1 MRGAVFSQEGV
12 GRLSNSRMHL
22 SRIIIVAKKELIDF
36 VRDWRTVLAMILVP
50 LLIFP
55 AIFIALPLFLQG
67 EAAELSAYELTV
79 EVQGDF
85 PDDLAVHLDGRN
97 LIILQTE
104 LTVDGTLSVPGSD
117 ANRLNSG
124 EDLHAIL
131 RLREIDSNASQS
143 WNYAILY
150 LSTDELSLEAK
161 TRTLEAVL
169 TWEEEVINATLAE
182 NNLTH
187 EEAFDP
193 IHWDGDQATAD
204 VASGGDLAAM
214 GLAMFIP
221 LVVAMWTTTA
231 AIQPSIDL
239 TAGERERGT
248 MEALLCTPTARSD
261 LLFGKWLAVA
271 TVACV
276 SVIGQMAGLLFAIN
290 FLTGGGLDAPSIS
303 TSGILL
309 LLLSVILF
317 AIFVVA
323 IELAVAVRAH
333 SVREAGSIL
342 GPMVLIF
349 IGPTL
354 FAQFVNLQG
363 IEAWW
368 FVLPVFNITLAMR
381 EALMGIYDP
390 MHIFLW
396 LSTSLAYAIGAIW
409 WASKQF
415 NREDLVESLS

>member
-12 GRLSNSRMHL
+12 GRLSKSRIHL

-55 AIFIALPLFLQG
+55 VIFIALPLFLQG

-182 NNLTH
+182 NNLPH
-187 EEAFDP
+187 DEAFDP

-309 LLLSVILF
+309 LFLSVILF

-342 GPMVLIF
+342 GPMVLII

>member
-1 MRGAVFSQEGV
+1 M
-12 GRLSNSRMHL
+12 
-22 SRIIIVAKKELIDF
+22 SRIIIVAKKELVDF

-67 EAAELSAYELTV
+67 EAAELSSYELTV
-79 EVQGDF
+79 EVQGEL
-85 PDDLAVHLDGRN
+85 PEDLSSHLDGRN
-97 LIILQTE
+97 LIIIQTE
-104 LTVDGTLSVPGSD
+104 LLVDGTLSEPGVD
-117 ANRLNSG
+117 TQRLNSG
-124 EDLHAIL
+124 DSGDVIHAIL
-131 RLREIDSNASQS
+131 RLLEIDSNASQS
-143 WNYAILY
+143 WNYAILSD
-150 LSTDELSLEAK
+150 STDELSLEAK
-161 TRTLEAVL
+161 IRTLDAVL
-169 TWEEEVINATLAE
+169 TWEADVINATLAQ

-187 EEAFDP
+187 DEAFDP
-193 IHWDGDQATAD
+193 IHWDGDQNAAD

-248 MEALLCTPTARSD
+248 MEALLCTPTSRSA

-276 SVIGQMAGLLFAIN
+276 SVLGQMAGLLFAIN
-290 FLTGGGLDAPSIS
+290 FLMGGGLEAPNIS
-303 TSGILL
+303 TTGVLL

-390 MHIFLW
+390 VHIFMW
-396 LSTSLAYAIGAIW
+396 VSTSLAYAIGAIL

>member
-1 MRGAVFSQEGV
+1 MSD
-12 GRLSNSRMHL
+12 SKMNL
-22 SRIIIVAKKELIDF
+22 SRILIVAKKELIDF

-79 EVQGDF
+79 EVQGDL
-85 PDDLAVHLDGRN
+85 PDDLSAHLDGRN
-97 LIILQTE
+97 LIIIQTE
-104 LTVDGTLSVPGSD
+104 LVVNGTLSEPGAD
-117 ANRLNSG
+117 AERLNSA
-124 EDLHAIL
+124 ESLHAIL
-131 RLREIDSNASQS
+131 RLRQVDSNASQS
-143 WNYAILY
+143 WYYAILSD
-150 LSTDELSLEAK
+150 STDELSLEAK

-169 TWEEEVINATLAE
+169 TWEDDVINATLSE
-182 NNLTH
+182 NNLTRD
-187 EEAFDP
+187 EAFDP
-193 IHWDGDQATAD
+193 IHWDGDQDVAD

-276 SVIGQMAGLLFAIN
+276 SVLGQMAGLLFAIN
-290 FLTGGGLDAPSIS
+290 FLIGGGLEAPSIS
-303 TSGILL
+303 TSGVLL

-317 AIFVVA
+317 AVFVVA

-333 SVREAGSIL
+333 SVR
-342 GPMVLIF
+342 
-349 IGPTL
+349 
-354 FAQFVNLQG
+354 
-363 IEAWW
+363 
-368 FVLPVFNITLAMR
+368 
-381 EALMGIYDP
+381 
-390 MHIFLW
+390 
-396 LSTSLAYAIGAIW
+396 
-409 WASKQF
+409 
-415 NREDLVESLS
+415 

>member
-1 MRGAVFSQEGV
+1 MSD
-12 GRLSNSRMHL
+12 SRILL
-22 SRIIIVAKKELIDF
+22 SRILIVAKKELIDF
-36 VRDWRTVLAMILVP
+36 IRDWRTVLAMILVP
-50 LLIFP
+50 LMIFP

-67 EAAELSAYELTV
+67 EAAELSAYELTL
-79 EVQGDF
+79 EVQGDL
-85 PDDLAVHLDGRN
+85 PDDLSTHFEGRN
-97 LIILQTE
+97 LVIVETDL
-104 LTVDGTLSVPGSD
+104 LVDGTLSVPGSD
-117 ANRLNSG
+117 AARLNSDDG
-124 EDLHAIL
+124 DSIHAIL
-131 RLREIDSNASQS
+131 RLREVESNASQS
-143 WNYAILY
+143 WHYAIISD
-150 LSTDELSLEAK
+150 STDELSLEAK
-161 TRTLEAVL
+161 TRTLDAVL
-169 TWEEEVINATLAE
+169 TWEREVVNATLAE
-182 NNLTH
+182 NNLTY
-187 EEAFDP
+187 AAAWDP
-193 IHWDGDQATAD
+193 IHWDGDQADAD

-221 LVVAMWTTTA
+221 LVVAMWTATA

-276 SVIGQMAGLLFAIN
+276 SVLGQMAGLLFAIN
-290 FLTGGGLDAPSIS
+290 FLTGGGLEAPSIS
-303 TSGILL
+303 TSGVLL

-342 GPMVLIF
+342 GPMVLVF

-381 EALMGIYDP
+381 EALMGIYEP

-396 LSTSLAYAIGAIW
+396 LSTSLIYAIGAIW

>member
-1 MRGAVFSQEGV
+1 MSDARKQ
-12 GRLSNSRMHL
+12 L
-22 SRIIIVAKKELIDF
+22 SRIIIVAKKELVDF

-67 EAAELSAYELTV
+67 EAAELSSYELTV
-79 EVQGDF
+79 EVQGEL
-85 PDDLAVHLDGRN
+85 PEDLSSHLDGRN
-97 LIILQTE
+97 LIIIETDL
-104 LTVDGTLSVPGSD
+104 LVNGTLSNPGGD
-117 ANRLNSG
+117 AERLNSG
-124 EDLHAIL
+124 VGDDIHAIL

-143 WNYAILY
+143 WYYAILSD
-150 LSTDELSLEAK
+150 STDELSLEAK
-161 TRTLEAVL
+161 TRTLDAIL
-169 TWEEEVINATLAE
+169 TWEADVINATLAE
-182 NNLTH
+182 NNLTRD
-187 EEAFDP
+187 EAFDP
-193 IHWDGDQATAD
+193 IHWDGDQDDAD

-276 SVIGQMAGLLFAIN
+276 SVLGQMAGLLFAVN
-290 FLTGGGLDAPSIS
+290 FLTGGGLEAPSIS
-303 TSGILL
+303 TGGVLL

-363 IEAWW
+363 IELWW
-368 FVLPVFNITLAMR
+368 FVLPIFNITLAMR

-390 MHIFLW
+390 MHIFMW
-396 LSTSLAYAIGAIW
+396 VTTSLAYAIGAIW

>member
-1 MRGAVFSQEGV
+1 MVV
-12 GRLSNSRMHL
+12 IHL
-22 SRIIIVAKKELIDF
+22 TKSPSHFSRILVVTKKELVDF
-36 VRDWRTVLAMILVP
+36 IRDWRTVLAMILVP
-50 LLIFP
+50 LMIFP

-67 EAAELSAYELTV
+67 EAAEMSSYELTV
-79 EVQGDF
+79 EVQGEL
-85 PDDLAVHLDGRN
+85 PDDLNTHFDDRN
-97 LIILQTE
+97 LIIIETDL
-104 LTVDGTLSVPGSD
+104 LVNGTLSEPGID
-117 ANRLNSG
+117 AVRLNAG
-124 EDLHAIL
+124 GIENIHAIL
-131 RLREIDSNASQS
+131 RLRQVDSNASQS
-143 WNYAILY
+143 WYYAILSD
-150 LSTDELSLEAK
+150 STDELSLEAK
-161 TRTLEAVL
+161 TRTLDAVL
-169 TWEEEVINATLAE
+169 TWEREVINATLAE
-182 NNLTH
+182 NNLTYA
-187 EEAFDP
+187 EAWDP
-193 IHWDGDQATAD
+193 IHWDGDQADAD

-276 SVIGQMAGLLFAIN
+276 SVLGQMAGLLFAVN
-290 FLTGGGLDAPSIS
+290 FLTGGGLEAPSVS
-303 TSGILL
+303 TTGVFL

-390 MHIFLW
+390 VHILLW
-396 LSTSLAYAIGAIW
+396 VSTSLAYATGAIW
-409 WASKQF
+409 WASRQF

>member
-1 MRGAVFSQEGV
+1 MSDARKQ
-12 GRLSNSRMHL
+12 L
-22 SRIIIVAKKELIDF
+22 SRIIIVAKKELVDF

-67 EAAELSAYELTV
+67 EAAELSSYELTV
-79 EVQGDF
+79 EVQGEL
-85 PDDLAVHLDGRN
+85 PEDLSSHLDGRN
-97 LIILQTE
+97 LIIIQTE
-104 LTVDGTLSVPGSD
+104 LLVNGTLSDPGDD
-117 ANRLNSG
+117 AGRLNTDVSG
-124 EDLHAIL
+124 EVIHAIL

-143 WNYAILY
+143 WNYAILSD
-150 LSTDELSLEAK
+150 STDELSLEAK
-161 TRTLEAVL
+161 IRTLDAVL
-169 TWEEEVINATLAE
+169 TWEADVINATLAD

-187 EEAFDP
+187 DEAFDP
-193 IHWDGDQATAD
+193 IHWDGDQDVAD

-248 MEALLCTPTARSD
+248 MEALLCTPTARSS

-276 SVIGQMAGLLFAIN
+276 SVLGQMAGLLFAIN
-290 FLTGGGLDAPSIS
+290 FLTGGGLEAPSIS
-303 TSGILL
+303 TTGVLL

-390 MHIFLW
+390 VHIFMW
-396 LSTSLAYAIGAIW
+396 VSTSLAYAIGSIL

>member
-1 MRGAVFSQEGV
+1 MTKIRMRFSRV
-12 GRLSNSRMHL
+12 LV
-22 SRIIIVAKKELIDF
+22 VAQKELIDF

-50 LLIFP
+50 LMIFP

-67 EAAELSAYELTV
+67 EAAELSVYELTV
-79 EVQGDF
+79 EVQGELPENLSTHF
-85 PDDLAVHLDGRN
+85 EGRN
-97 LIILQTE
+97 LIIIEAE
-104 LTVDGTLSVPGSD
+104 LVVNGTLSEPGVD
-117 ANRLNSG
+117 DDRLNS
-124 EDLHAIL
+124 EQTNVKIHAIL
-131 RLREIDSNASQS
+131 RLIEIESNASES
-143 WNYAILY
+143 WNYAILSD
-150 LSTDELSLEAK
+150 STNELSYEAK

-169 TWEEEVINATLAE
+169 AWEADVINATLEE

-187 EEAFDP
+187 DEAYDP
-193 IHWDGDQATAD
+193 IHWDGDQDAAD
-204 VASGGDLAAM
+204 VASGGELAAM

-271 TVACV
+271 TVASV
-276 SVIGQMAGLLFAIN
+276 SVLGQMAGLLFAIN
-290 FLTGGGLDAPSIS
+290 FLTSGGIDVPSIS
-303 TSGILL
+303 IGGILL
-309 LLLSVILF
+309 LLLIVVLF
-317 AIFVVA
+317 AVFVVA

-342 GPMVLIF
+342 GPMVLLF

-390 MHIFLW
+390 VHIFMW
-396 LSTSLAYAIGAIW
+396 LSTSLLYAIGAIL

>member
-1 MRGAVFSQEGV
+1 MSKT
-12 GRLSNSRMHL
+12 RLRL
-22 SRIIIVAKKELIDF
+22 SRILVVTRKELIDF

-67 EAAELSAYELTV
+67 EAAELSSYELTV
-79 EVQGDF
+79 EVQGE
-85 PDDLAVHLDGRN
+85 LTENLSVHLDDYN
-97 LIILQTE
+97 LIIVENNLTATE
-104 LTVDGTLSVPGSD
+104 TLSDPGDDSS
-117 ANRLNSG
+117 RINSKQG
-124 EDLHAIL
+124 NMTIHAIL
-131 RLREIDSNASQS
+131 RLVRVDSNASES
-143 WNYAILY
+143 WNYAIISD
-150 LSTDELSLEAK
+150 STNELSYEARI
-161 TRTLEAVL
+161 RTLAAVNA
-169 TWEEEVINATLAE
+169 WEEDVINATLLQH
-182 NNLTH
+182 NLTRD
-187 EEAFDP
+187 ETFDP
-193 IHWDGDQATAD
+193 INWDGDFSEAD
-204 VASGGDLAAM
+204 VASGGELAAM

-271 TVACV
+271 TVASV
-276 SVIGQMAGLLFAIN
+276 SVLGQMAGLLFAIN
-290 FLTGGGLDAPSIS
+290 FLTSGGLEAPSIS
-303 TSGILL
+303 TTGVLL

-317 AIFVVA
+317 AVFVVA

-342 GPMVLIF
+342 GPMVLVF

-354 FAQFVNLQG
+354 FAQFVNLEG

-368 FVLPVFNITLAMR
+368 FILPVFNITLAMR

-390 MHIFLW
+390 MHIFMW
-396 LSTSLAYAIGAIW
+396 ISTSLAYAIGAIW

>member
-1 MRGAVFSQEGV
+1 MVVILLTKSPSHF
-12 GRLSNSRMHL
+12 
-22 SRIIIVAKKELIDF
+22 SRILVVTKKELVDF
-36 VRDWRTVLAMILVP
+36 IRDWRTVLAMILVP
-50 LLIFP
+50 LMIFP

-67 EAAELSAYELTV
+67 EAAEMSSYELTI
-79 EVQGDF
+79 EVQGEL
-85 PDDLAVHLDGRN
+85 PNDLNSHFEGRN
-97 LIILQTE
+97 LIIIETDL
-104 LTVDGTLSVPGSD
+104 LVNGTLSEPGTD
-117 ANRLNSG
+117 AVRLNAG
-124 EDLHAIL
+124 GIENIHAIL
-131 RLREIDSNASQS
+131 RLRQVDSNASQS
-143 WNYAILY
+143 WYYAILSD
-150 LSTDELSLEAK
+150 STDELSLEAK
-161 TRTLEAVL
+161 TRTLDAVL
-169 TWEEEVINATLAE
+169 TWEREVINATLAE
-182 NNLTH
+182 NNLTYA
-187 EEAFDP
+187 EAWDP
-193 IHWDGDQATAD
+193 IHWDGDQSDAD
-204 VASGGDLAAM
+204 VATGGDLAAM

-276 SVIGQMAGLLFAIN
+276 SVLGQMAGLLFAVN
-290 FLTGGGLDAPSIS
+290 FLTGGGLEAPSVS
-303 TSGILL
+303 TTGVLL

-390 MHIFLW
+390 IHIILW
-396 LSTSLAYAIGAIW
+396 LSTSLAYAIAAIW

>member
-1 MRGAVFSQEGV
+1 MSKRNI
-12 GRLSNSRMHL
+12 RL
-22 SRIIIVAKKELIDF
+22 SRILVVTRKELIDF

-67 EAAELSAYELTV
+67 EAAELSSYELTL
-79 EVQGDF
+79 EVQGE
-85 PDDLAVHLDGRN
+85 LSENLSAHLDDYN
-97 LIILQTE
+97 LIIIETE
-104 LTVDGTLSVPGSD
+104 LTTEGSLSDPGSD
-117 ANRLNSG
+117 ASRINSDQG
-124 EDLHAIL
+124 NTTIHAIL
-131 RLREIDSNASQS
+131 RLVKVDSNASES
-143 WNYAILY
+143 WNYAIISD
-150 LSTDELSLEAK
+150 STNELSLEARI
-161 TRTLEAVL
+161 RTLDAVDA
-169 TWEEEVINATLAE
+169 WEEDVINATLVQH
-182 NNLTH
+182 NLTRD
-187 EEAFDP
+187 ETFDP
-193 IHWDGDQATAD
+193 INWDGDFSEAD
-204 VASGGDLAAM
+204 VASGGELAAM

-221 LVVAMWTTTA
+221 LVVAMWTATA

-271 TVACV
+271 TVASV
-276 SVIGQMAGLLFAIN
+276 SVLGQMAGLLFAIN
-290 FLTGGGLDAPSIS
+290 FLTSGGLEAPSIS
-303 TSGILL
+303 TTGVLL

-317 AIFVVA
+317 AVFVVA

-342 GPMVLIF
+342 GPMVLVF

-354 FAQFVNLQG
+354 FAQFVNLEG

-368 FVLPVFNITLAMR
+368 FILPVFNITLAMR

-390 MHIFLW
+390 MHIIMW
-396 LSTSLAYAIGAIW
+396 ISTSLVYAIGAIW

>member
-1 MRGAVFSQEGV
+1 MSDARKQ
-12 GRLSNSRMHL
+12 L

-67 EAAELSAYELTV
+67 EAAELSSYELTV
-79 EVQGDF
+79 EVQGEL
-85 PDDLAVHLDGRN
+85 PEDLSSHLDGRN
-97 LIILQTE
+97 LIIIQTE
-104 LTVDGTLSVPGSD
+104 LMVDGTLSEPGAD
-117 ANRLNSG
+117 ADRLNSDDSG
-124 EDLHAIL
+124 EVIHAIL

-143 WNYAILY
+143 WNYAILSD
-150 LSTDELSLEAK
+150 STDELSLEAM
-161 TRTLEAVL
+161 TRTLDAVL
-169 TWEEEVINATLAE
+169 TWESDVINATLAQ
-182 NNLTH
+182 NNLSRD
-187 EEAFDP
+187 EAFDP
-193 IHWDGDQATAD
+193 IHWDGNQDAAD

-221 LVVAMWTTTA
+221 LVVAMWTATA

-248 MEALLCTPTARSD
+248 MEALLCTPAARSD

-271 TVACV
+271 TVASV
-276 SVIGQMAGLLFAIN
+276 SVLGQMVGLLFAIN
-290 FLTGGGLDAPSIS
+290 FLTGGGLEAPSIS
-303 TSGILL
+303 TTGVLL

-363 IEAWW
+363 IESWW
-368 FVLPVFNITLAMR
+368 FILPVFNITLAMR

-390 MHIFLW
+390 VHIFMW
-396 LSTSLAYAIGAIW
+396 VSTSLAYAIGAIL

>member
-1 MRGAVFSQEGV
+1 
-12 GRLSNSRMHL
+12 
-22 SRIIIVAKKELIDF
+22 
-36 VRDWRTVLAMILVP
+36 MILVP
-50 LLIFP
+50 LMIFP

-67 EAAELSAYELTV
+67 EAAELSDYELTV
-79 EVQGDF
+79 EVQGELPENLSAHF
-85 PDDLAVHLDGRN
+85 EGRN
-97 LIILQTE
+97 LIIIESQ
-104 LTVDGTLSVPGSD
+104 LTVEGTLSEPGD
-117 ANRLNSG
+117 DLARLNSDDT
-124 EDLHAIL
+124 EVKIHAIL
-131 RLREIDSNASQS
+131 RLLEVDSNASES
-143 WNYAILY
+143 WNYAILSD
-150 LSTDELSLEAK
+150 STNELSYEAK

-169 TWEEEVINATLAE
+169 TWEEDVINATLAQ

-187 EEAFDP
+187 DEAFDP
-193 IHWDGDQATAD
+193 VHWDGDQGVAD
-204 VASGGDLAAM
+204 VASGGELAAM

-271 TVACV
+271 TVASV
-276 SVIGQMAGLLFAIN
+276 SVLGQMAGLLFAIN
-290 FLTGGGLDAPSIS
+290 FLTSGGIDVPSIS
-303 TSGILL
+303 IGGILL
-309 LLLSVILF
+309 LLLIVVLF
-317 AIFVVA
+317 AVFVVA

-342 GPMVLIF
+342 GPMVLLF

-354 FAQFVNLQG
+354 FAQFVNLEG
-363 IEAWW
+363 IEPWW
-368 FVLPVFNITLAMR
+368 FILPVFNITLAMR

-390 MHIFLW
+390 VHILMW
-396 LSTSLAYAIGAIW
+396 LSTSLIYAIGAIW

>member
-1 MRGAVFSQEGV
+1 MSDWKKQ
-12 GRLSNSRMHL
+12 L
-22 SRIIIVAKKELIDF
+22 SRIMIVAKKELVDF

-79 EVQGDF
+79 EVQGEL
-85 PDDLAVHLDGRN
+85 PDDLSAHLDGRN
-97 LIILQTE
+97 LIIVETNL
-104 LTVDGTLSVPGSD
+104 LVNGTLSDPGSD
-117 ANRLNSG
+117 AQRLNSDDG
-124 EDLHAIL
+124 GDDIHAIL

-143 WNYAILY
+143 WYYAILSD
-150 LSTDELSLEAK
+150 STDELSLEAK
-161 TRTLEAVL
+161 TRTLDAVL
-169 TWEEEVINATLAE
+169 TWESEVINTTLAE
-182 NNLTH
+182 NNLTRD
-187 EEAFDP
+187 EAFDP
-193 IHWDGDQATAD
+193 IHWDGDQDAAD

-248 MEALLCTPTARSD
+248 MEALLCTPTARSS

-276 SVIGQMAGLLFAIN
+276 SVLGQMAGLLFAVN
-290 FLTGGGLDAPSIS
+290 FLTGGGLEAPSIS
-303 TSGILL
+303 TGGILL

-363 IEAWW
+363 IELWW

-390 MHIFLW
+390 MHIIMW
-396 LSTSLAYAIGAIW
+396 VTTSLAYAIGAIW

>member
-1 MRGAVFSQEGV
+1 MSNPRLRFSRVFV
-12 GRLSNSRMHL
+12 
-22 SRIIIVAKKELIDF
+22 VAKKELIDF

-50 LLIFP
+50 LMIFP

-67 EAAELSAYELTV
+67 EAAELSDYELTV
-79 EVQGDF
+79 EVQGELPENLSAHF
-85 PDDLAVHLDGRN
+85 EGRN
-97 LIILQTE
+97 LIIIESQ
-104 LTVDGTLSVPGSD
+104 LTVEGTLSEPGD
-117 ANRLNSG
+117 DHARLNSDDT
-124 EDLHAIL
+124 EVKIHAIL
-131 RLREIDSNASQS
+131 RLLEVDSNASES
-143 WNYAILY
+143 WNYAILSD
-150 LSTDELSLEAK
+150 STNELSYEAK

-169 TWEEEVINATLAE
+169 TWEEDVINATLAQ

-187 EEAFDP
+187 DEAFDP
-193 IHWDGDQATAD
+193 VHWDGDQGVAD
-204 VASGGDLAAM
+204 VASGGELAAM

-271 TVACV
+271 TVASV
-276 SVIGQMAGLLFAIN
+276 SVLGQMAGLLFAIN
-290 FLTGGGLDAPSIS
+290 FLTSGGIDVPSIS
-303 TSGILL
+303 IGGILL
-309 LLLSVILF
+309 LLLIVVLF
-317 AIFVVA
+317 AVFVVA

-342 GPMVLIF
+342 GPMVLLF

-354 FAQFVNLQG
+354 FAQFVNLEG
-363 IEAWW
+363 IEPWW
-368 FVLPVFNITLAMR
+368 FILPVFNITLAMR

-390 MHIFLW
+390 VHILMW
-396 LSTSLAYAIGAIW
+396 LSTSLIYAIGAIW

>member
-1 MRGAVFSQEGV
+1 
-12 GRLSNSRMHL
+12 
-22 SRIIIVAKKELIDF
+22 
-36 VRDWRTVLAMILVP
+36 MILVP

-67 EAAELSAYELTV
+67 EAAELSSYELTV
-79 EVQGDF
+79 EVQGEL
-85 PDDLAVHLDGRN
+85 PEDLSSHLDGRN
-97 LIILQTE
+97 LIIIQTE
-104 LTVDGTLSVPGSD
+104 LLVDGTLSEPGIDSQ
-117 ANRLNSG
+117 RLNSG
-124 EDLHAIL
+124 NSGDVIHAIL
-131 RLREIDSNASQS
+131 RLLEIDSNASQS
-143 WNYAILY
+143 WNYAILSD
-150 LSTDELSLEAK
+150 STDELSLEAK
-161 TRTLEAVL
+161 IRTLDAVL
-169 TWEEEVINATLAE
+169 TWEADVINATLAQ

-187 EEAFDP
+187 DEAFDP
-193 IHWDGDQATAD
+193 IHWDGDQDTAD

-248 MEALLCTPTARSD
+248 MEALLCTPTSRSA

-276 SVIGQMAGLLFAIN
+276 SVLGQMAGLLFAIN
-290 FLTGGGLDAPSIS
+290 FLMGGGLEAPNIS
-303 TSGILL
+303 TTGVLL

-390 MHIFLW
+390 VHIFMW
-396 LSTSLAYAIGAIW
+396 VSTSLAYAIGAIL

>member
-1 MRGAVFSQEGV
+1 MSDVRKQLSQ
-12 GRLSNSRMHL
+12 
-22 SRIIIVAKKELIDF
+22 IIIVAKKELVDF

-79 EVQGDF
+79 EVQGEL
-85 PDDLAVHLDGRN
+85 PEDLSSHLDGRN
-97 LIILQTE
+97 LIIIQTE
-104 LTVDGTLSVPGSD
+104 LLVNGTLSEPGGD
-117 ANRLNSG
+117 AQRLNSDDSG
-124 EDLHAIL
+124 DVIHAIL
-131 RLREIDSNASQS
+131 RLLEIDSNASQS
-143 WNYAILY
+143 WNYAILSD
-150 LSTDELSLEAK
+150 STDELSLEAK
-161 TRTLEAVL
+161 IRTLDAVL
-169 TWEEEVINATLAE
+169 SWEADVINATLAS

-187 EEAFDP
+187 DEAFDP
-193 IHWDGDQATAD
+193 IHWDGDQDAAD

-248 MEALLCTPTARSD
+248 MEALLCTPTTRSA

-276 SVIGQMAGLLFAIN
+276 SVLGQMAGLLFAIN
-290 FLTGGGLDAPSIS
+290 FLTGGGLEAPNIS
-303 TSGILL
+303 TTGVLL

-390 MHIFLW
+390 LHIFMW
-396 LSTSLAYAIGAIW
+396 VSTSLAYAIGAIL

>member
-1 MRGAVFSQEGV
+1 M
-12 GRLSNSRMHL
+12 
-22 SRIIIVAKKELIDF
+22 IVAKKELVDF

-67 EAAELSAYELTV
+67 EAAELSSYELTV
-79 EVQGDF
+79 EVQGEL
-85 PDDLAVHLDGRN
+85 PNDLGSHMDGRN
-97 LIILQTE
+97 LIIIQTE
-104 LTVDGTLSVPGSD
+104 LMVEGTLSEPGAD
-117 ANRLNSG
+117 AQRLNSDEVG
-124 EDLHAIL
+124 EVIHAIL

-143 WNYAILY
+143 WNYAILSD
-150 LSTDELSLEAK
+150 STDELSLEAM
-161 TRTLEAVL
+161 TRTLDAVL
-169 TWEEEVINATLAE
+169 TWEADVINATLAQ
-182 NNLTH
+182 NNLTRD
-187 EEAFDP
+187 EAFDP
-193 IHWDGDQATAD
+193 IHWDGDQDAAD

-221 LVVAMWTTTA
+221 LVVAMWTATA

-248 MEALLCTPTARSD
+248 MEALLCTPAARSD

-271 TVACV
+271 TVASV
-276 SVIGQMAGLLFAIN
+276 SVLGQMVGLLFAIN
-290 FLTGGGLDAPSIS
+290 FLTGGGLEAPSIS
-303 TSGILL
+303 TTGVLL

-363 IEAWW
+363 IESWW
-368 FVLPVFNITLAMR
+368 FILPVFNITLAMR

-390 MHIFLW
+390 VHIFMW
-396 LSTSLAYAIGAIW
+396 VSTSLAYAIGAIF

>member
-1 MRGAVFSQEGV
+1 MSKRNI
-12 GRLSNSRMHL
+12 RL
-22 SRIIIVAKKELIDF
+22 SRIFVVTRKELIDF

-67 EAAELSAYELTV
+67 EAAELSSYELTL
-79 EVQGDF
+79 EVQGELSDN
-85 PDDLAVHLDGRN
+85 LSAHLDDYN
-97 LIILQTE
+97 LIIIETE
-104 LTVDGTLSVPGSD
+104 LTTEGSLSDPGTD
-117 ANRLNSG
+117 ASRINSNQG
-124 EDLHAIL
+124 NTTIHAIL
-131 RLREIDSNASQS
+131 RLVKVESNASES
-143 WNYAILY
+143 WNYAIISD
-150 LSTDELSLEAK
+150 STNELSLEARI
-161 TRTLEAVL
+161 RTLDAVDA
-169 TWEEEVINATLAE
+169 WEEDVINATLVQH
-182 NNLTH
+182 NLTRD
-187 EEAFDP
+187 ETFDP
-193 IHWDGDQATAD
+193 INWDGDFSEAD
-204 VASGGDLAAM
+204 VASGGELAAM

-221 LVVAMWTTTA
+221 LVVAMWTATA

-271 TVACV
+271 TVASV
-276 SVIGQMAGLLFAIN
+276 SVLGQMAGLLFAIN
-290 FLTGGGLDAPSIS
+290 FLTSGGLEAPSIS
-303 TSGILL
+303 TTGVLL

-317 AIFVVA
+317 AVFVVA

-342 GPMVLIF
+342 GPMVLVF

-354 FAQFVNLQG
+354 FAQFVNLEG

-368 FVLPVFNITLAMR
+368 FILPVFNITLAMR

-390 MHIFLW
+390 MHIIMW
-396 LSTSLAYAIGAIW
+396 ISTSLVYAIGAIW

>member
-1 MRGAVFSQEGV
+1 
-12 GRLSNSRMHL
+12 
-22 SRIIIVAKKELIDF
+22 
-36 VRDWRTVLAMILVP
+36 MILVP

-67 EAAELSAYELTV
+67 EAAELSSYELTV
-79 EVQGDF
+79 EVQGEL
-85 PDDLAVHLDGRN
+85 PEDLSSHLDGRN
-97 LIILQTE
+97 LIIIQTE
-104 LTVDGTLSVPGSD
+104 LLVDGTLSDPGDD
-117 ANRLNSG
+117 AERLNTDVSG
-124 EDLHAIL
+124 EVIHAIL
-131 RLREIDSNASQS
+131 RLIEIDSNASQS
-143 WNYAILY
+143 WNYAILSD
-150 LSTDELSLEAK
+150 STDELSLEAK
-161 TRTLEAVL
+161 IRTLDAVL
-169 TWEEEVINATLAE
+169 TWEDDVINATLAD

-187 EEAFDP
+187 DEAFDP
-193 IHWDGDQATAD
+193 IHWDGDQDVAD

-248 MEALLCTPTARSD
+248 MEALLCTPTARSS

-276 SVIGQMAGLLFAIN
+276 SVLGQMAGLLFAIN
-290 FLTGGGLDAPSIS
+290 FLTGGGLEAPSIS
-303 TSGILL
+303 TTGVLL

-390 MHIFLW
+390 VHIFMW
-396 LSTSLAYAIGAIW
+396 VSTSLAYAIGAIL

>member
-1 MRGAVFSQEGV
+1 VVQLSDSRKQLMRI
-12 GRLSNSRMHL
+12 M
-22 SRIIIVAKKELIDF
+22 IVAKKELVDF

-79 EVQGDF
+79 EVQGEL
-85 PDDLAVHLDGRN
+85 PDDLSAHLDGRN
-97 LIILQTE
+97 LIIVETAL
-104 LTVDGTLSVPGSD
+104 LVNGTLSDPGSD
-117 ANRLNSG
+117 AQRLNGGDSG
-124 EDLHAIL
+124 DEIHAIL
-131 RLREIDSNASQS
+131 RLREIESNASQS
-143 WNYAILY
+143 WYYAILSD
-150 LSTDELSLEAK
+150 STDELSLEAK
-161 TRTLEAVL
+161 TRTLDAVL
-169 TWEEEVINATLAE
+169 TWESDVINATLAE
-182 NNLTH
+182 NNLTRD
-187 EEAFDP
+187 EAFDP
-193 IHWDGDQATAD
+193 IHWDGDQNAAD

-248 MEALLCTPTARSD
+248 MEALLCTPTARSS

-276 SVIGQMAGLLFAIN
+276 SVLGQMAGLLFAVN
-290 FLTGGGLDAPSIS
+290 FLTGGGLEAPSIS
-303 TSGILL
+303 TGGVLL

-363 IEAWW
+363 IEVWW

-390 MHIFLW
+390 VHIFMW
-396 LSTSLAYAIGAIW
+396 VTTSLAYAIGAIW

>member
-1 MRGAVFSQEGV
+1 MSD
-12 GRLSNSRMHL
+12 SRMRF
-22 SRIIIVAKKELIDF
+22 SRVLVVAKKELIDF

-50 LLIFP
+50 LMIFP

-67 EAAELSAYELTV
+67 EAAELSVYELTV
-79 EVQGDF
+79 EVQGELPENLSAHF
-85 PDDLAVHLDGRN
+85 DGRN
-97 LIILQTE
+97 LVIIETE
-104 LTVDGTLSVPGSD
+104 LVVNGTLSEPGAD
-117 ANRLNSG
+117 LERLNSDG
-124 EDLHAIL
+124 TDVKIHAIL
-131 RLREIDSNASQS
+131 RLLQIDSNASES
-143 WNYAILY
+143 WNYAILSD
-150 LSTDELSLEAK
+150 STNELSYEAK

-169 TWEEEVINATLAE
+169 AWEEDVINETLAQ

-187 EEAFDP
+187 QEAYDP
-193 IHWDGDQATAD
+193 IHWDGDQDAAD
-204 VASGGDLAAM
+204 VASGGELAAM

-221 LVVAMWTTTA
+221 LVVAMWTATA

-271 TVACV
+271 TVASV

-290 FLTGGGLDAPSIS
+290 FLTSGGIDVPSIS
-303 TSGILL
+303 IGGVLL
-309 LLLSVILF
+309 LLLIVVLF
-317 AIFVVA
+317 AVFVVA

-342 GPMVLIF
+342 GPMVLLF

-363 IEAWW
+363 IEPWW
-368 FVLPVFNITLAMR
+368 FILPVFNITLAMR
-381 EALMGIYDP
+381 EALMGIYDTV
-390 MHIFLW
+390 HIFMW
-396 LSTSLAYAIGAIW
+396 LSTSLLYAIGAIW

>member
-1 MRGAVFSQEGV
+1 M
-12 GRLSNSRMHL
+12 GRIHL
-22 SRIIIVAKKELIDF
+22 SRVFIVAQKELIDF
-36 VRDWRTVLAMILVP
+36 VRDWRTVLAMVLVP
-50 LLIFP
+50 LMIFP

-67 EAAELSAYELTV
+67 EAAELSEYELHI
-79 EVQGDF
+79 EVQGDLSENLSSYLEMENLNVMQVNISQHESLSE
-85 PDDLAVHLDGRN
+85 PGDD
-97 LIILQTE
+97 IY
-104 LTVDGTLSVPGSD
+104 
-117 ANRLNSG
+117 RLNSDSTP
-124 EDLHAIL
+124 EVIHAIL
-131 RLREIDSNASQS
+131 RLERVDSNASES
-143 WNYAILY
+143 WNYAILSD
-150 LSTDELSLEAK
+150 STDQLSWEAR
-161 TRTLEAVL
+161 TRTLNAVL
-169 TWEEEVINATLAE
+169 AWESDVINATLAD
-182 NNLTH
+182 NNLTR

-193 IHWDGDQATAD
+193 IHWDGDQGKAD
-204 VASGGDLAAM
+204 VASGGEVAAM

-221 LVVAMWTTTA
+221 ILVAMWTATA

-248 MEALLCTPTARSD
+248 MEALLCTPTARSE

-271 TVACV
+271 TVACI
-276 SVIGQMAGLLFAIN
+276 SVIGQMVGLLFAIN
-290 FLTGGGLDAPSIS
+290 FLTSGALDAPTIS
-303 TSGILL
+303 TSGIILL
-309 LLLSVILF
+309 MLSVILF
-317 AIFVVA
+317 AVFVVA

-342 GPMVLIF
+342 GPMVLVF

-354 FAQFVNLQG
+354 FAQFVNLEG

-381 EALMGIYDP
+381 EALMGIFDP

-396 LSTSLAYAIGAIW
+396 ISTSLTYAIGAIW

>member
-1 MRGAVFSQEGV
+1 
-12 GRLSNSRMHL
+12 
-22 SRIIIVAKKELIDF
+22 
-36 VRDWRTVLAMILVP
+36 MILVP

-67 EAAELSAYELTV
+67 EAAELSSYELTV
-79 EVQGDF
+79 EVQGEL
-85 PDDLAVHLDGRN
+85 PEDLSSHLDGRN
-97 LIILQTE
+97 LIIIQTE
-104 LTVDGTLSVPGSD
+104 LLVNGTLSDPGDD
-117 ANRLNSG
+117 AGRLNTDVSG
-124 EDLHAIL
+124 EMIHAIL

-143 WNYAILY
+143 WNYAILSD
-150 LSTDELSLEAK
+150 STDELSLEAK
-161 TRTLEAVL
+161 IRTLDAVL
-169 TWEEEVINATLAE
+169 TWEDDVINATLAD

-187 EEAFDP
+187 DEAFDP
-193 IHWDGDQATAD
+193 IHWDGDQDVAD

-248 MEALLCTPTARSD
+248 MEALLCTPTARSS

-276 SVIGQMAGLLFAIN
+276 SVLGQMAGLLFAIN
-290 FLTGGGLDAPSIS
+290 FLTGGGLEAPSIS
-303 TSGILL
+303 TSGVLL

-390 MHIFLW
+390 VHIFMW
-396 LSTSLAYAIGAIW
+396 VSTSLAYAIGAIL

>member
-1 MRGAVFSQEGV
+1 MRI
-12 GRLSNSRMHL
+12 M
-22 SRIIIVAKKELIDF
+22 IVAKKELVDF

-79 EVQGDF
+79 EVQGEL
-85 PDDLAVHLDGRN
+85 PDDLSAHLDGRN
-97 LIILQTE
+97 LIIVETAL
-104 LTVDGTLSVPGSD
+104 LVNGTLSDPGSD
-117 ANRLNSG
+117 AQRLNGGDSG
-124 EDLHAIL
+124 DEIHAIL
-131 RLREIDSNASQS
+131 RLREIESNASQS
-143 WNYAILY
+143 WYYAILSE
-150 LSTDELSLEAK
+150 STDELSLEAK
-161 TRTLEAVL
+161 TRTLDAVL
-169 TWEEEVINATLAE
+169 TWESDVINATLAE
-182 NNLTH
+182 NNLTRD
-187 EEAFDP
+187 EAFDP
-193 IHWDGDQATAD
+193 IHWDGDQNAAD

-248 MEALLCTPTARSD
+248 MEALLCTPTARSS

-276 SVIGQMAGLLFAIN
+276 SVLGQMAGLLFAVN
-290 FLTGGGLDAPSIS
+290 FLTGGGLEAPSIS
-303 TSGILL
+303 TGGVLL

-363 IEAWW
+363 IEVWW

-390 MHIFLW
+390 VHIFMW
-396 LSTSLAYAIGAIW
+396 VTTSLAYAIGAIW

>member
-1 MRGAVFSQEGV
+1 MSDARKQ
-12 GRLSNSRMHL
+12 L
-22 SRIIIVAKKELIDF
+22 SRIIIVAKKELVDF

-67 EAAELSAYELTV
+67 EAAELSSYELTV
-79 EVQGDF
+79 EVQGEL
-85 PDDLAVHLDGRN
+85 PEDLSSHLDGRN
-97 LIILQTE
+97 LIIIQTE
-104 LTVDGTLSVPGSD
+104 LLVDGTLSEPGIDSQ
-117 ANRLNSG
+117 RLNSG
-124 EDLHAIL
+124 DSGDVIHAIL
-131 RLREIDSNASQS
+131 RLLEIDSNASQS
-143 WNYAILY
+143 WNYAILSD
-150 LSTDELSLEAK
+150 STDELSLEAK
-161 TRTLEAVL
+161 IRTLDAVL
-169 TWEEEVINATLAE
+169 TWEADVINATLAQ

-187 EEAFDP
+187 DEAFDP
-193 IHWDGDQATAD
+193 IHWDGDQDTAD

-248 MEALLCTPTARSD
+248 MEALLCTPTSRSA

-276 SVIGQMAGLLFAIN
+276 SVLGQMAGLLFAIN
-290 FLTGGGLDAPSIS
+290 FLMGGGLEAPNIS
-303 TSGILL
+303 TTGVLL

-390 MHIFLW
+390 VHIFMW
-396 LSTSLAYAIGAIW
+396 VSTSLAYAIGAIL

>member
-1 MRGAVFSQEGV
+1 
-12 GRLSNSRMHL
+12 
-22 SRIIIVAKKELIDF
+22 
-36 VRDWRTVLAMILVP
+36 
-50 LLIFP
+50 
-55 AIFIALPLFLQG
+55 
-67 EAAELSAYELTV
+67 
-79 EVQGDF
+79 
-85 PDDLAVHLDGRN
+85 
-97 LIILQTE
+97 
-104 LTVDGTLSVPGSD
+104 
-117 ANRLNSG
+117 
-124 EDLHAIL
+124 
-131 RLREIDSNASQS
+131 
-143 WNYAILY
+143 
-150 LSTDELSLEAK
+150 
-161 TRTLEAVL
+161 
-169 TWEEEVINATLAE
+169 
-182 NNLTH
+182 
-187 EEAFDP
+187 
-193 IHWDGDQATAD
+193 
-204 VASGGDLAAM
+204 
-214 GLAMFIP
+214 
-221 LVVAMWTTTA
+221 
-231 AIQPSIDL
+231 
-239 TAGERERGT
+239 
-248 MEALLCTPTARSD
+248 MEALLCTPTSRSA

-276 SVIGQMAGLLFAIN
+276 SVLGQMAGLLFAIN
-290 FLTGGGLDAPSIS
+290 FLMGGGLEAPNIS
-303 TSGILL
+303 TTGVLL

-390 MHIFLW
+390 LHIFMW
-396 LSTSLAYAIGAIW
+396 VSTSLAYAIGAIL